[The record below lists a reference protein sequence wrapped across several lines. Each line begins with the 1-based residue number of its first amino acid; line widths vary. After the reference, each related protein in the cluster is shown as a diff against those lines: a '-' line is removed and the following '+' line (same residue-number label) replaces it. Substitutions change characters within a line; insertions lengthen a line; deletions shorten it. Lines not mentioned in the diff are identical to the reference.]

1 MATINIQELI
11 NILRNSQTENSI
23 DPESLGKILS
33 LLYDYISSKGDIY
46 ETSDTPL
53 SDYGTDKSFCLD
65 STHGILFLKLSG
77 VWIPLINSSGNMV
90 LAQEL
95 GESTEM
101 GMSQK
106 AITDAL
112 AALAESLNTT
122 VVTVNPLS
130 ASLST
135 SRYILPIG
143 TTAGVVLTWS
153 YNKEIASQTLNG
165 IDLAVSARTASF
177 PNISSNQSYVLIG
190 KTADDA
196 ETVTKT
202 ININFVDPFYYGNS
216 MATITSAIITA
227 MTAVASDSLNI
238 SNLSGKTIHWGAFTN
253 SKMVIAIPATKTI
266 ARILDPNQF
275 DIFPNFKLQTVA
287 INGINYNVYVYNDET
302 DADGNYTIILN

>member
-1 MATINIQELI
+1 MATIDIKSLI

-33 LLYDYISSKGDIY
+33 ALYDYISAKGDVY

-53 SDYGTDKSFCLD
+53 ADYGTDKSFCLD

-95 GESTEM
+95 GTSTEM

-130 ASLST
+130 ANLST
-135 SRYILPIG
+135 ARYIFPFG
-143 TTAGVVLTWS
+143 ATANVVLNWT
-153 YNKEIASQTLNG
+153 YNKEIVSQTLNG
-165 IDLAVSARTASF
+165 IDLAVNARTASF

-227 MTAVASDSLNI
+227 MTAVASDNLNI
-238 SNLSGKTIHWGAFTN
+238 SNLSGRTIHWGAFTN
-253 SKMVIAIPATKTI
+253 SKMVIAIPSTKTI

-275 DIFPNFKLQTVA
+275 DIFPNFTLQIVA